1 MSKNKKGK
9 KKDDLDA
16 ILAEFGI
23 DEKRE
28 DEGNNQKEKD
38 GVTAGVAA
46 GEGED
51 AKMSKSKKK
60 KEKLKQKKEQM
71 KNNKDEGIQE
81 EGETKKESAGMT
93 TNESSNKPKVE
104 DASTGKV
111 TNNAKDSNN
120 INANSGDIND
130 DDINDEGMNDEG
142 INDDAAKKNKKKKK
156 KKDKEKEKK
165 STTGMSEMA
174 KAAAERLRLL
184 KEYEE
189 KKREEEK
196 RKQEEEEERI
206 RKEEEE
212 KEKKRLAK
220 LEKKMQ
226 LKKEGKLLSAK
237 AKEEKKKKEL
247 FLKTLKESGVLV
259 EPKEK
264 VKAEIINIDLNKTK
278 LFLKKKKNKINS
290 NANNNME
297 DKKKHMQ
304 GSSRHGKQDGNN
316 NLPDDEAE
324 KKKIDPK
331 EIVLDDWEDFLNVDE
346 ENKKDKKKSNEIED
360 KEQAERERNK
370 SKDSKKADEKKN
382 AKSDSVNSKKGKKKT
397 GADKNNNNDK
407 NNTQDDDGDDDDNQ
421 YRSAIV
427 CILGHVDTG
436 KTKLLDKLRHTNVQ
450 DNEAGGITQ
459 QIGATFFPKEVLDKE
474 IKKVDENI
482 KCMSKGIMI
491 IDTPGHESF
500 YNLRK
505 RGSSLCDIAILV
517 IDLMH
522 GLEQQTKE
530 SIQIL
535 KQRNCPFVIALNK
548 IDRLYMWNKND
559 WSPFNYTFKKQKEN
573 TQDEFHDRLKNILNE
588 LSEQGLNCQLYWE
601 NTNPRKYVSIVP
613 TSAIT
618 GEGIADLIM
627 ILVKLTQNF
636 MLKNIEY
643 HDKLECT
650 VLEVK
655 NIEGLGT
662 TIDVILTNGVLKESD
677 TIVLCGINGPIVTV
691 IRALLTPQPL
701 KELRIKN
708 EYVHHK
714 SIKACIGVKISAN
727 GLEEVLCGT
736 ALFVANNT
744 NEIEEYKKKA
754 MTDVSD
760 VFNHVD
766 KTGVGLYVMASTL
779 GSLEALLIFLKDS
792 KIPVFAVNIGT
803 VQKKDVKKA
812 SVMREKGKPEY
823 SVILA
828 FDVKIDPE
836 AEKEAQVLGVEIMQ
850 KDIIYHL
857 FDAFTSYIKKI
868 EEEKKQSKL
877 TDAIFPCELSI
888 VNDCVFNKK
897 DPIVIGV
904 KVDCGILKIGTPLY
918 IPEKSLKIGNVVS
931 ILLNKKSCDK
941 AKKGEEVS
949 IKICG
954 EPHITFGRHFDFNQK
969 IYSKITRE
977 SIDVL
982 KEYFRSE
989 LTMEDWRLVVQLK
1002 KIFNII

>member
-9 KKDDLDA
+9 KKEDLDA
-16 ILAEFGI
+16 ILAELGI
-23 DEKRE
+23 EEKRE
-28 DEGNNQKEKD
+28 DQVNEN
-38 GVTAGVAA
+38 AA
-46 GEGED
+46 GEGKEEN
-51 AKMSKSKKK
+51 AQVSKSKKR
-60 KEKLKQKKEQM
+60 KEKLKQKKEQS
-71 KNNKDEGIQE
+71 KLKENEAGVAEPEVAKEEPKDEDKD
-81 EGETKKESAGMT
+81 GEDGEN
-93 TNESSNKPKVE
+93 NE
-104 DASTGKV
+104 
-111 TNNAKDSNN
+111 
-120 INANSGDIND
+120 
-130 DDINDEGMNDEG
+130 
-142 INDDAAKKNKKKKK
+142 AAKAKKKKKK
-156 KKDKEKEKK
+156 KKDKETKPE
-165 STTGMSEMA
+165 TGISAAA

-189 KKREEEK
+189 KQKEEERRK
-196 RKQEEEEERI
+196 REEEEERI

-212 KEKKRLAK
+212 KEKKRLAR

-237 AKEEKKKKEL
+237 AKEEKKKREL
-247 FLKTLKESGVLV
+247 YLQTLKESGMLI

-264 VKAEIINIDLNKTK
+264 AKAEIINLDLNKAK
-278 LFLKKKKNKINS
+278 LLLKKKKNKQASGGGN
-290 NANNNME
+290 NANAD
-297 DKKKHMQ
+297 DKNKEVKEKENKDKDKE
-304 GSSRHGKQDGNN
+304 S
-316 NLPDDEAE
+316 DDAE
-324 KKKIDPK
+324 KEEK
-331 EIVLDDWEDFLNVDE
+331 EVVLDDWEDFLNMD
-346 ENKKDKKKSNEIED
+346 D
-360 KEQAERERNK
+360 
-370 SKDSKKADEKKN
+370 DEKKKDEKN
-382 AKSDSVNSKKGKKKT
+382 NTDQKPKENKQNQIVKKGSATDKKGKKQKNSKN
-397 GADKNNNNDK
+397 GENNEDKDNDK
-407 NNTQDDDGDDDDNQ
+407 TDDEEDM
-421 YRSAIV
+421 YRSSIV

-459 QIGATFFPKEVLDKE
+459 QIGATFFPKDILDKE
-474 IKKVDENI
+474 IKKIDGTI
-482 KCMSKGIMI
+482 KCLSKGIMI

-548 IDRLYMWNKND
+548 IDRLYMWEKND
-559 WSPFNYTFKKQKEN
+559 WEPFNNTFKKQKEYVKE
-573 TQDEFHDRLKNILNE
+573 EFNNRLQTILNE

-601 NTNPRKYVSIVP
+601 NKNPRKYVSIVP

-627 ILVKLTQNF
+627 VLVKLTQSF

-643 HDKLECT
+643 NKKLECT

-677 TIVLCGINGPIVTV
+677 TLVLCGMNGPIVTV
-691 IRALLTPQPL
+691 ARALLTPQPL

-708 EYVHHK
+708 EYIHHK
-714 SIKACIGVKISAN
+714 SIKACIGVKISAY

-736 ALFVANNT
+736 SLFVANN
-744 NEIEEYKKKA
+744 NDEIEEYKKKV

-766 KTGVGLYVMASTL
+766 KSGVGLYVMASTL
-779 GSLEALLIFLKDS
+779 GSLEALLIFLNDS
-792 KIPVFAVNIGT
+792 KIPVFSVNIGT

-812 SVMREKGKPEY
+812 SIMREKGKPEY

-836 AEKEAQVLGVEIMQ
+836 AEKEAQILGVEIMQ

-857 FDAFTSYIKKI
+857 FDAFTAYLKKI
-868 EEEKKQSKL
+868 EDEKKQSKMA
-877 TDAIFPCELSI
+877 DAIFPCEVSI
-888 VNDCVFNKK
+888 ISDCVFNKK
-897 DPIVIGV
+897 DPIVVGV
-904 KVDCGILKIGTPLY
+904 KIEAGILKIGTPLY
-918 IPEKSLKIGNVVS
+918 IPEKNLKIGSVVS
-931 ILLNKKSCDK
+931 IESNKKSCSK
-941 AKKGEEVS
+941 AKKGEEVCV
-949 IKICG
+949 KIAG
-954 EPHITFGRHFDFNQK
+954 EPNVTYGRHFDFNQK

-982 KEYFRSE
+982 KQYFRNE
-989 LTMEDWRLVVQLK
+989 LTMDDWRLVVQLK
-1002 KIFNII
+1002 KILNIL

>member
-16 ILAEFGI
+16 ILAELGF
-23 DEKRE
+23 DDKRE
-28 DEGNNQKEKD
+28 DEVKDEKEVK
-38 GVTAGVAA
+38 GPEANGEAGGGGTPA
-46 GEGED
+46 GAQENE
-51 AKMSKSKKK
+51 ATKMSKSKKK

-71 KNNKDEGIQE
+71 KSKENEE
-81 EGETKKESAGMT
+81 EGEQGEAKKGTADQAADAA
-93 TNESSNKPKVE
+93 NANE
-104 DASTGKV
+104 DA
-111 TNNAKDSNN
+111 NEA
-120 INANSGDIND
+120 AN
-130 DDINDEGMNDEG
+130 
-142 INDDAAKKNKKKKK
+142 DAAKKNKKKKK
-156 KKDKEKEKK
+156 KDKEKTKHQK
-165 STTGMSEMA
+165 ATSGMSEMA

-247 FLKTLKESGVLV
+247 YLQTLKESGVLV

-264 VKAEIINIDLNKTK
+264 AKAEIINIDLNKTK
-278 LFLKKKKNKINS
+278 AFLKKKKNKT
-290 NANNNME
+290 NANASGNANLNNNAE
-297 DKKKHMQ
+297 GTGGATTPQ
-304 GSSRHGKQDGNN
+304 GSKLVNALAQD
-316 NLPDDEAE
+316 DAE
-324 KKKIDPK
+324 TKKVDPK
-331 EIVLDDWEDFLNVDE
+331 EIVVDDWEDFLNVDE
-346 ENKKDKKKSNEIED
+346 ENKKEKQTANEQKSNEKTD
-360 KEQAERERNK
+360 KEKNK
-370 SKDSKKADEKKN
+370 AKEAKGSDGKKGTKGDA
-382 AKSDSVNSKKGKKKT
+382 VTTKKGKKKT
-397 GADKNNNNDK
+397 ETSKSNSNEKNNNA
-407 NNTQDDDGDDDDNQ
+407 QDDSDDESE

-459 QIGATFFPKEVLDKE
+459 QIGATFFPKDTLDKE
-474 IKKVDENI
+474 IKKVDEKI

-548 IDRLYMWNKND
+548 IDRLYMWSKND

-573 TQDEFHDRLKNILNE
+573 TQEEFQDRLQKILNE
-588 LSEQGLNCQLYWE
+588 LAEQGLNCHLYWE
-601 NTNPRKYVSIVP
+601 NPNPRKYVSIVP

-736 ALFVANNT
+736 SLFVANNT
-744 NEIEEYKKKA
+744 NEIEDYKKKA

-836 AEKEAQVLGVEIMQ
+836 AEKEAQILGVEIMQ

-931 ILLNKKSCDK
+931 ILLNKKTCEK
-941 AKKGEEVS
+941 AKKGDEVS

>member
-9 KKDDLDA
+9 KKEDLDA
-16 ILAEFGI
+16 ILAELGI
-23 DEKRE
+23 EEKRE
-28 DEGNNQKEKD
+28 DDVKANENEENEPTKI
-38 GVTAGVAA
+38 
-46 GEGED
+46 
-51 AKMSKSKKK
+51 SKSKKK
-60 KEKLKQKKEQM
+60 KEKQKQKKEQM
-71 KNNKDEGIQE
+71 KNKE
-81 EGETKKESAGMT
+81 EGGKDDEKGIDDDKNVDGEKDLEDKKDIDD
-93 TNESSNKPKVE
+93 K
-104 DASTGKV
+104 
-111 TNNAKDSNN
+111 KDTEEK
-120 INANSGDIND
+120 ND
-130 DDINDEGMNDEG
+130 DNQKEGDNENDADTQKK
-142 INDDAAKKNKKKKK
+142 KKNKK
-156 KKDKEKEKK
+156 KKDKEKK
-165 STTGMSEMA
+165 SVGGGTGAMSEIA

-189 KKREEEK
+189 KKKEEERLK
-196 RKQEEEEERI
+196 KEEEEERI

-212 KEKKRLAK
+212 KEKKRIAK

-237 AKEEKKKKEL
+237 AKEEKKKNEIY
-247 FLKTLKESGVLV
+247 LKQLKESGLLI
-259 EPKEK
+259 EPREK
-264 VKAEIINIDLNKTK
+264 SKSEFINLDINKTK
-278 LFLKKKKNKINS
+278 LLLKKKKTKSIMVPAS
-290 NANNNME
+290 N
-297 DKKKHMQ
+297 
-304 GSSRHGKQDGNN
+304 NN
-316 NLPDDEAE
+316 NLNDDDTNNKQMLSNSSQKLNDEDELQGSQKVDE
-324 KKKIDPK
+324 KD
-331 EIVLDDWEDFLNVDE
+331 IVLDNWEDFLHIDE
-346 ENKKDKKKSNEIED
+346 AKKKEQEEIERKEKERKEKEKEEREKERKSNLNSGGSSTLHGRKSFHIKNDILMRKGNKKKMDNEL
-360 KEQAERERNK
+360 
-370 SKDSKKADEKKN
+370 
-382 AKSDSVNSKKGKKKT
+382 
-397 GADKNNNNDK
+397 
-407 NNTQDDDGDDDDNQ
+407 DDDDNNE

-459 QIGATFFPKEVLDKE
+459 QIGATFFPKDTLDKE
-474 IKKVDENI
+474 IKKIDDSI
-482 KCMSKGIMI
+482 KCLSKGIMI

-559 WSPFNYTFKKQKEN
+559 WSPFNNTFKKQKPD
-573 TQDEFHDRLKNILNE
+573 TQEEFHDRLKNILNE

-601 NTNPRKYVSIVP
+601 NMNPRKYVSIVP

-627 ILVKLTQNF
+627 VLVKLTQTF
-636 MLKNIEY
+636 MLKNIQY

-662 TIDVILTNGVLKESD
+662 TIDVILTNGILRESD

-708 EYVHHK
+708 EYIHHK
-714 SIKACIGVKISAN
+714 YIKACIGVKISAN
-727 GLEEVLCGT
+727 NLEEVLCGT
-736 ALFVANNT
+736 SLFVVNNL
-744 NEIEEYKKKA
+744 EEEEEYKKKV

-779 GSLEALLIFLKDS
+779 GSLEALLIFLNDS
-792 KIPVFAVNIGT
+792 KIPVFGVNIGT
-803 VQKKDVKKA
+803 IQKKDVKKA
-812 SVMREKGKPEY
+812 SIMREKGRPEY
-823 SVILA
+823 AVILA

-836 AEKEAQVLGVEIMQ
+836 AEKEAALLGVEIMQ

-857 FDAFTSYIKKI
+857 FDSFTAYLKKI
-868 EEEKKQSKL
+868 EEEKKQSKI

-888 VNDCVFNKK
+888 INDCIFNKK

-904 KVDCGILKIGTPLY
+904 RVECGQLKIGTPLF
-918 IPEKSLKIGNVVS
+918 IPEKNIKIGNVVS
-931 ILLNKKSCDK
+931 VQSNKKNFDK
-941 AKKGEEVS
+941 ARKGDEVC

-954 EPHITFGRHFDFNQK
+954 EPHVTYGKHFDSTQK

-977 SIDVL
+977 SIDIL

-989 LTMEDWRLVVQLK
+989 LTMEDWKLVVQLK
-1002 KIFNII
+1002 KIFNIV

>member
-1 MSKNKKGK
+1 M
-9 KKDDLDA
+9 DA
-16 ILAEFGI
+16 ILAEFGF

-28 DEGNNQKEKD
+28 DEVKDQKDK
-38 GVTAGVAA
+38 G
-46 GEGED
+46 GEGVNGE
-51 AKMSKSKKK
+51 AGGAGTPAGAEENEATKMSKSKKK
-60 KEKLKQKKEQM
+60 KEKMKQKKEQM
-71 KNNKDEGIQE
+71 KGKENVEEGDEGE
-81 EGETKKESAGMT
+81 AKKAMAEQGAD
-93 TNESSNKPKVE
+93 EADV
-104 DASTGKV
+104 
-111 TNNAKDSNN
+111 
-120 INANSGDIND
+120 ND
-130 DDINDEGMNDEG
+130 DANDAANDG
-142 INDDAAKKNKKKKK
+142 ANDAANDAAKKNKKKKK
-156 KKDKEKEKK
+156 KEKEKGK
-165 STTGMSEMA
+165 EQKGTSGMSEMA

-247 FLKTLKESGVLV
+247 YLKTLKESGVLI

-264 VKAEIINIDLNKTK
+264 AKAEIINIDLNKTK
-278 LFLKKKKNKINS
+278 AFLKKKKNKT
-290 NANNNME
+290 NANTSGSGNM
-297 DKKKHMQ
+297 
-304 GSSRHGKQDGNN
+304 NN
-316 NLPDDEAE
+316 NAEGAGGTTPQGNKLVEEQAKDE
-324 KKKIDPK
+324 PK

-346 ENKKDKKKSNEIED
+346 ESKKEKQSNENQNNAKTD
-360 KEQAERERNK
+360 KERNK
-370 SKDSKKADEKKN
+370 SKEAKGSEGKKGTKGDALS
-382 AKSDSVNSKKGKKKT
+382 AKKGKKK
-397 GADKNNNNDK
+397 NDTSK
-407 NNTQDDDGDDDDNQ
+407 TNGNEKHSNTQDESDDESE

-459 QIGATFFPKEVLDKE
+459 QIGATFFPKDVLDKE
-474 IKKVDENI
+474 IKKVDESI

-559 WSPFNYTFKKQKEN
+559 WSPFNSTFNKQKEN
-573 TQDEFHDRLKNILNE
+573 TQDEFKDRLQNILNE
-588 LSEQGLNCQLYWE
+588 LAEQGLNCQLYWE
-601 NTNPRKYVSIVP
+601 NPNPRKYVSIVP

-677 TIVLCGINGPIVTV
+677 TIVLCGMNGPIVTV

-736 ALFVANNT
+736 SLFVANNT
-744 NEIEEYKKKA
+744 NEIEDYKKKA

-836 AEKEAQVLGVEIMQ
+836 AEKEAQILGVEIMQ

-931 ILLNKKSCDK
+931 ILLNKKTCEK
-941 AKKGEEVS
+941 AKKGDEVS

-989 LTMEDWRLVVQLK
+989 LTMEDWKLVVQLK
-1002 KIFNII
+1002 KIYNII

>member
-28 DEGNNQKEKD
+28 DELKEEKNEEEKNKEENEM
-38 GVTAGVAA
+38 T
-46 GEGED
+46 
-51 AKMSKSKKK
+51 KMSKSKKK
-60 KEKLKQKKEQM
+60 KEKLKQKKEQI
-71 KNNKDEGIQE
+71 KSKENE
-81 EGETKKESAGMT
+81 EKKEE
-93 TNESSNKPKVE
+93 NLENLE
-104 DASTGKV
+104 
-111 TNNAKDSNN
+111 NN
-120 INANSGDIND
+120 IEMEKSLEDKTKEENVAEVD
-130 DDINDEGMNDEG
+130 DTI
-142 INDDAAKKNKKKKK
+142 KKNKKKKK
-156 KKDKEKEKK
+156 KEKEKEKK
-165 STTGMSEMA
+165 STTVSEIA
-174 KAAAERLRLL
+174 KAATERLRLI

-189 KKREEEK
+189 KKKEEERLKREEE
-196 RKQEEEEERI
+196 EARI
-206 RKEEEE
+206 KKEEEE
-212 KEKKRLAK
+212 KERKRLAK

-247 FLKTLKESGVLV
+247 YLKTLKESGVLV

-264 VKAEIINIDLNKTK
+264 VKAEVINFDINKTK
-278 LFLKKKKNKINS
+278 LLLKKKKNKPAI
-290 NANNNME
+290 NNNAE
-297 DKKKHMQ
+297 EKN
-304 GSSRHGKQDGNN
+304 KQLLNN
-316 NLPDDEAE
+316 EKESKEESKENLKEE
-324 KKKIDPK
+324 K
-331 EIVLDDWEDFLNVDE
+331 EIVLDDWEDFLNMDE
-346 ENKKDKKKSNEIED
+346 ENKKDKEENEKKEKD
-360 KEQAERERNK
+360 KEKKENK
-370 SKDSKKADEKKN
+370 TAANTKKN
-382 AKSDSVNSKKGKKKT
+382 TNQKNDMLTKKGKKKIE
-397 GADKNNNNDK
+397 NDA
-407 NNTQDDDGDDDDNQ
+407 DDNSE

-459 QIGATFFPKEVLDKE
+459 QIGATFFPKDVLEKE
-474 IKKVDENI
+474 IKKIDESI
-482 KCMSKGIMI
+482 KCLSKGIMI

-559 WSPFNYTFKKQKEN
+559 WSPFNNTFKKQKQD
-573 TQDEFHDRLKNILNE
+573 TQDEFYDRLRQILNQ
-588 LSEQGLNCQLYWE
+588 LAEQGLNCQLYWE
-601 NTNPRKYVSIVP
+601 NTNPRKTVSIVP

-627 ILVKLTQNF
+627 ILVKLTQSF
-636 MLKNIEY
+636 MLKNIQY

-662 TIDVILTNGVLKESD
+662 TIDVILTNGILRESD

-708 EYVHHK
+708 EYIHHK
-714 SIKACIGVKISAN
+714 YIKACIGVKISAN
-727 GLEEVLCGT
+727 NLEEVLCGT
-736 ALFVANNT
+736 SLFVANNT
-744 NEIEEYKKKA
+744 EEIEEYKKKV
-754 MTDVSD
+754 MTDISD
-760 VFNHVD
+760 VFSHVD

-779 GSLEALLIFLKDS
+779 GSLEALLIFLNDS

-812 SVMREKGKPEY
+812 SIMREKGRPEY

-836 AEKEAQVLGVEIMQ
+836 AEKEAAILGVEIMQ

-857 FDAFTSYIKKI
+857 FDAFTNYLKKI
-868 EEEKKQSKL
+868 EEEKKQSKM

-888 VNDCVFNKK
+888 INDCVFNKK
-897 DPIVIGV
+897 DPIVMGV
-904 KVDCGILKIGTPLY
+904 KIESGILKIGTPLY
-918 IPEKSLKIGNVVS
+918 IPEKNLKIGNVVS
-931 ILLNKKSCDK
+931 LESNKKSCDK
-941 AKKGEEVS
+941 ARKGEEVC

-954 EPHITFGRHFDFNQK
+954 EPHVTYGRHFDFNQK

-982 KEYFRSE
+982 KEYFRNE
-989 LTMEDWRLVVQLK
+989 LTMEDWKLVVHLK

>member
-28 DEGNNQKEKD
+28 DEVKEQKEEAGQAGGG
-38 GVTAGVAA
+38 GVSGVVSGVAPA
-46 GEGED
+46 GAEENEA

-71 KNNKDEGIQE
+71 KGKENEE
-81 EGETKKESAGMT
+81 EGEGGEAKKGPGEQPPGAAADEAVDAVDANDA
-93 TNESSNKPKVE
+93 NE
-104 DASTGKV
+104 D
-111 TNNAKDSNN
+111 
-120 INANSGDIND
+120 
-130 DDINDEGMNDEG
+130 
-142 INDDAAKKNKKKKK
+142 AKKNKKKKK
-156 KKDKEKEKK
+156 KDKEKANEKK
-165 STTGMSEMA
+165 GTSGMSEMA

-189 KKREEEK
+189 KKREEER

-247 FLKTLKESGVLV
+247 YLKTLKESGVLV

-264 VKAEIINIDLNKTK
+264 TKAEIISIDLNKTK
-278 LFLKKKKNKINS
+278 AFLKKKKNKT
-290 NANNNME
+290 NANANVGAGANLNNNAE
-297 DKKKHMQ
+297 GGGGTTPQ
-304 GSSRHGKQDGNN
+304 GGKLDESLGQDG
-316 NLPDDEAE
+316 AE
-324 KKKIDPK
+324 KKVDPK

-346 ENKKDKKKSNEIED
+346 EGKKEKQPSEQKSGEKAD
-360 KEQAERERNK
+360 RERNK
-370 SKDSKKADEKKN
+370 SKEGKAAEGKAAEGKAAEGKAAEGKAADGKKSPKGEAPS
-382 AKSDSVNSKKGKKKT
+382 AKKGKKKT
-397 GADKNNNNDK
+397 DAGKSSGGEKNSHA
-407 NNTQDDDGDDDDNQ
+407 QGESDGESE

-459 QIGATFFPKEVLDKE
+459 QIGATFFPKDILDKQ
-474 IKKVDENI
+474 IKKVDESI

-548 IDRLYMWNKND
+548 IDRLYMWSKSD
-559 WSPFNYTFKKQKEN
+559 WSPFNYTFQNQKEN
-573 TQDEFHDRLKNILNE
+573 TQEEFQDRLKNILNE
-588 LSEQGLNCQLYWE
+588 LAEQGLNCHLYWE
-601 NTNPRKYVSIVP
+601 NPNPRKYVSIVP

-643 HDKLECT
+643 HEKLECT

-736 ALFVANNT
+736 SLFVANNT
-744 NEIEEYKKKA
+744 NEIEDYKKKA

-836 AEKEAQVLGVEIMQ
+836 AEKEAQILGVEIMQ

-931 ILLNKKSCDK
+931 ILLNKKTCEK
-941 AKKGEEVS
+941 AKKGDEVS

>member
-1 MSKNKKGK
+1 MSKSKKGK

-16 ILAEFGI
+16 ILAELGI
-23 DEKRE
+23 EEKRE
-28 DEGNNQKEKD
+28 DDINDKNCE
-38 GVTAGVAA
+38 V
-46 GEGED
+46 GEGGKGKEENEA
-51 AKMSKSKKK
+51 AKISKSKKK
-60 KEKLKQKKEQM
+60 KEKLKQKKELM
-71 KNNKDEGIQE
+71 KSKENE
-81 EGETKKESAGMT
+81 EEAAVEQDGQA
-93 TNESSNKPKVE
+93 TNEAAPNEAAPNEAAPKA
-104 DASTGKV
+104 DAPNEATPK
-111 TNNAKDSNN
+111 AD
-120 INANSGDIND
+120 AP
-130 DDINDEGMNDEG
+130 
-142 INDDAAKKNKKKKK
+142 NDDAAKKNKKKKK
-156 KKDKEKEKK
+156 KEKEKEKK
-165 STTGMSEMA
+165 GTTSGMSEMA

-184 KEYEE
+184 KEHEE
-189 KKREEEK
+189 KMKEEERRK
-196 RKQEEEEERI
+196 REEEEERI
-206 RKEEEE
+206 KKEEEE

-247 FLKTLKESGVLV
+247 YLQTLKESGVLV

-264 VKAEIINIDLNKTK
+264 QKAKAEIINLDLNKTK
-278 LFLKKKKNKINS
+278 LLLKKKKNKPVSNS
-290 NANNNME
+290 NNDDKNRKNAN
-297 DKKKHMQ
+297 D
-304 GSSRHGKQDGNN
+304 SSNEN
-316 NLPDDEAE
+316 ENE
-324 KKKIDPK
+324 KKETLKEEEKK
-331 EIVLDDWEDFLNVDE
+331 EIVPDDWEDFLNIDE
-346 ENKKDKKKSNEIED
+346 ENKKEKLLNEQKEKEKKEKVKD
-360 KEQAERERNK
+360 NK
-370 SKDSKKADEKKN
+370 SVGVSGKKGSGDKR
-382 AKSDSVNSKKGKKKT
+382 DSVGKKGKKKI
-397 GADKNNNNDK
+397 DNND
-407 NNTQDDDGDDDDNQ
+407 NGENEEENEDEEESA

-459 QIGATFFPKEVLDKE
+459 QIGATFFPKDVLDKE
-474 IKKVDENI
+474 IRKVDNRI
-482 KCMSKGIMI
+482 KCLSKGIMI

-559 WSPFNYTFKKQKEN
+559 WTPFNTTFKKQKQD
-573 TQDEFHDRLKNILNE
+573 TQEEFQDRLKNTLNE
-588 LSEQGLNCQLYWE
+588 LYEQGLNCHLYWE
-601 NTNPRKYVSIVP
+601 NPNPRKYVSIVP

-636 MLKNIEY
+636 MLKNIQY

-662 TIDVILTNGVLKESD
+662 TVDVILTNGMLRESD

-708 EYVHHK
+708 EYIHHK
-714 SIKACIGVKISAN
+714 CIKACIGVKISAN

-736 ALFVANNT
+736 SLFVANNSD
-744 NEIEEYKKKA
+744 EIDEYKKKV

-766 KTGVGLYVMASTL
+766 KSGVGLYVMASTL
-779 GSLEALLIFLKDS
+779 GSLEALLIFLNDS
-792 KIPVFAVNIGT
+792 KIPVFSVNLGT

-812 SVMREKGKPEY
+812 SIMREKGKPEY

-836 AEKEAQVLGVEIMQ
+836 AEKEAQLLGVEIMQ

-857 FDAFTSYIKKI
+857 FDAFTLYMKKI
-868 EEEKKQSKL
+868 EDEKKQSKL
-877 TDAIFPCELSI
+877 SDAIFPCELSI
-888 VNDCVFNKK
+888 INDCIFNKK

-904 KVDCGILKIGTPLY
+904 KIDCGILKIGTPLY
-918 IPEKSLKIGNVVS
+918 IPEKNLKIGHVVS
-931 ILLNKKSCDK
+931 LESNKKSCDK
-941 AKKGEEVS
+941 AKKGEEVC
-949 IKICG
+949 IKISG
-954 EPHITFGRHFDFNQK
+954 EPHVTYGRHFDSSQK

-1002 KIFNII
+1002 KILNIV

>member
-28 DEGNNQKEKD
+28 DELNEQKNEEENE
-38 GVTAGVAA
+38 VT
-46 GEGED
+46 
-51 AKMSKSKKK
+51 KISKSKKK

-71 KNNKDEGIQE
+71 KNKENEEKKEENQE
-81 EGETKKESAGMT
+81 NNVEMEKPLDDKIKEGENVAE
-93 TNESSNKPKVE
+93 V
-104 DASTGKV
+104 
-111 TNNAKDSNN
+111 
-120 INANSGDIND
+120 
-130 DDINDEGMNDEG
+130 
-142 INDDAAKKNKKKKK
+142 NDDAIKKNKKKKK
-156 KKDKEKEKK
+156 KEKEKEKEKEKK
-165 STTGMSEMA
+165 SAAVSEIA
-174 KAAAERLRLL
+174 KAAAERLRLI

-189 KKREEEK
+189 KKKEEERLKREEE
-196 RKQEEEEERI
+196 EARI
-206 RKEEEE
+206 KKEEEE
-212 KEKKRLAK
+212 KERKRLAK

-247 FLKTLKESGVLV
+247 YLKTLKEAGVLV

-264 VKAEIINIDLNKTK
+264 AKAEVINFDINKTK
-278 LFLKKKKNKINS
+278 LLLKKKKNKPTT
-290 NANNNME
+290 NNNAE
-297 DKKKHMQ
+297 EKN
-304 GSSRHGKQDGNN
+304 KQLLNNEKENKEENKGN
-316 NLPDDEAE
+316 E
-324 KKKIDPK
+324 KEEK
-331 EIVLDDWEDFLNVDE
+331 EVVLDDWEDFLNIDE
-346 ENKKDKKKSNEIED
+346 ENKKDKEEYEKKEKD
-360 KEQAERERNK
+360 KEKRENK
-370 SKDSKKADEKKN
+370 VGTNAKKN
-382 AKSDSVNSKKGKKKT
+382 ANQKNEMLTRKGKKKIE
-397 GADKNNNNDK
+397 ND
-407 NNTQDDDGDDDDNQ
+407 TDDCSE

-459 QIGATFFPKEVLDKE
+459 QIGATFFPRDVLEKE
-474 IKKVDENI
+474 IKKIDENI
-482 KCMSKGIMI
+482 KCLSKGIMI

-559 WSPFNYTFKKQKEN
+559 WSPFNNTFKKQKQD
-573 TQDEFHDRLKNILNE
+573 TQDEFYDRLRQILIQ

-601 NTNPRKYVSIVP
+601 NTNPRKTVSIVP

-627 ILVKLTQNF
+627 ILVKLTQSF
-636 MLKNIEY
+636 MLKNIQY

-662 TIDVILTNGVLKESD
+662 TIDVILTNGILRESD
-677 TIVLCGINGPIVTV
+677 TIVLCGMNGPIVTV

-708 EYVHHK
+708 EYIHHK
-714 SIKACIGVKISAN
+714 MIKACIGVKISAN
-727 GLEEVLCGT
+727 NLEEVLCGT
-736 ALFVANNT
+736 SLFVANNT
-744 NEIEEYKKKA
+744 EEIEEYKKKV
-754 MTDVSD
+754 MTDMSD
-760 VFNHVD
+760 VFSHVD

-779 GSLEALLIFLKDS
+779 GSLEALLIFLNDS
-792 KIPVFAVNIGT
+792 KIPVFSVNIGT

-812 SVMREKGKPEY
+812 SIMREKGRPEY

-836 AEKEAQVLGVEIMQ
+836 AEKEAAILGVEIMQ

-857 FDAFTSYIKKI
+857 FDAFTSYLKKI
-868 EEEKKQSKL
+868 EEEKKQSKM

-888 VNDCVFNKK
+888 INDCIFNKK
-897 DPIVIGV
+897 DPIVMGV
-904 KVDCGILKIGTPLY
+904 KIDSGILKIGTPLY
-918 IPEKSLKIGNVVS
+918 IPEKNLKIGNVVS
-931 ILLNKKSCDK
+931 LESNKKSCDR
-941 AKKGEEVS
+941 ARKGEEVC

-954 EPHITFGRHFDFNQK
+954 EPHVTYGRHFDFNQK

-982 KEYFRSE
+982 KEYFRNE
-989 LTMEDWRLVVQLK
+989 LTMEDWKLVVQLK
-1002 KIFNII
+1002 KIFDII